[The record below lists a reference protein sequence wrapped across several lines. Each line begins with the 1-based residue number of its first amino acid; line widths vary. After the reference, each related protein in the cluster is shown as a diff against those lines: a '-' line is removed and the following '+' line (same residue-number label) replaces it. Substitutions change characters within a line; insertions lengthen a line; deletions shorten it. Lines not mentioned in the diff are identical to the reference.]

1 MTVVTRFPKVHDDIV
16 DMIEI
21 TDKRMLKKRALEA
34 CITKQ
39 QSLIDNFQ
47 SRIKAILETQGLGN
61 EEKYDNSDVA
71 QKGQASQEVQ
81 TLNEALSLANEEM
94 SFLQQLK
101 ATQSD
106 LHQIVGPGAMVDTDK
121 AVFYVSVSIEQFE
134 VDGKTFFGI
143 STRSPLYLTMKGLT
157 EGSTFQ
163 YNGVRY
169 TITDIS

>member
-1 MTVVTRFPKVHDDIV
+1 MTVVISFPNMHADIA
-16 DMIEI
+16 DMIEA
-21 TDKRMLKKRALEA
+21 TDKHMLKQRALEA

-71 QKGQASQEVQ
+71 QKGQASQELQ

-106 LHQIVGPGAMVDTDK
+106 LYQVVGPGAMVVTDK

-134 VDGKTFFGI
+134 VEGKTFFGI
-143 STRSPLYLTMKGLT
+143 STQSPLYITMKGLT
-157 EGSTFQ
+157 EGNTFE

-169 TITDIS
+169 TILGIS